1 MKKLCMA
8 ILMGIVFLLPKISY
22 AMPPTDKAAHFGVS
36 YMLSDQLKRHTK
48 MTTLER
54 IGTVLAIGYAKEQWI
69 DSNFDKNDFAA
80 DMAGVLFYEVHF

>member
-1 MKKLCMA
+1 MQL
-8 ILMGIVFLLPKISY
+8 VSN
-22 AMPPTDKAAHFGVS
+22 AMQTDKAAHFAVS

-54 IGTVLAIGYAKEQWI
+54 IGTVLLIGYAKGQWI
-69 DSNFDKNDFAA
+69 DSKFDKKDFEA